1 MREAELVETSS
12 LDLSLNKGQKTE
24 KKLSHYRTVALLLC
38 FFAIAYSQPAAGEPL
53 PVRHIEVTGLYSISK
68 EELLYLLTL
77 QTDKILKREA
87 LNRGI
92 KRAFLKGIFDD
103 IIVESIPLVV
113 PAIATDLPAPQARQ
127 AGGLA
132 IRVIVR
138 EKPVIGSIII
148 QGNEHISD
156 RFIRKQLAIS
166 EGQRFSS
173 LKIRQSIM
181 FVERALRQKGF
192 AEPSVSYNLI
202 HKDNVIDIKF
212 QVIEGKPDIIK
223 HIIIHE
229 PENIVRQFLRLSEG
243 DIFDRS
249 EMERLISALKK
260 HYKRQGYIRTYLEYS
275 YKDGVLDIRLDRGK
289 KLNINFKGNTALS
302 SRILMKEAPFFE
314 VNDYSDALLE
324 EAVSRMIRLY
334 YQHGY
339 PFVQILPVTS
349 TLAEEIRIEFFIFE
363 GERFIVDSIS
373 FEKIPDTYLAIPE
386 ERLKDILILKTGGLY
401 NPVLLESDRA
411 NIKALYRAIGHL
423 HVEVAEPKVEVI
435 NNRVKIRFQIKEGP
449 KTILSSIS
457 IKGNKHIPVEEILPE
472 MHLIKGSPYNEI
484 DIFDA
489 RRRMLRLY
497 NNRGFLNARIS
508 IVTDISDTSA
518 NVTFEIIE
526 GDVTLFGK
534 AVIRGN
540 DRTKHRVIKRE
551 LLLEE
556 SKPLDYGRLFK
567 ERHRL
572 YRLGLFADVD
582 VELLEKVDGKRDVLY
597 SLEEAKAG
605 AVEFGFGYGEYE
617 RFRGFFDISHRNLW
631 GMHRF
636 GSFRTELSTLWQRFI
651 LSYSE
656 PWFMNKEDLT
666 FKASMLHERMKEISI
681 DTREIRYRLRR
692 NTASAGIEKR
702 LSDNFQAELYYDFS
716 LVRTYDVKPDVIL
729 SREDVGT
736 LIISGIR
743 PGLLYDTRDNPLD
756 PRRGFVAGA
765 SLKLASSVFLSETEF
780 AKLTLYAHQ
789 YHSLSRRIVLAIS
802 TRGGAAQGFGDTREL
817 PIVERFFLGGRT
829 TVRGYDQDTLGPR
842 GADGTPTGG
851 NAFLMG
857 NLEFRLDAG
866 RGFGVVAFVDG
877 GNVWRKLENVDIKDF
892 KFTTG
897 IGLRYSTPIGPLR
910 LDYGHKLDRQ
920 IGEPRGAL
928 HFSIGH
934 AF

>member
-1 MREAELVETSS
+1 VEILSS
-12 LDLSLNKGQKTE
+12 DLSLNNRQE
-24 KKLSHYRTVALLLC
+24 VKKLRGWEVKI
-38 FFAIAYSQPAAGEPL
+38 FFFFISLFLSFYPFIFSSSAHAQPIS
-53 PVRHIEVTGLYSISK
+53 RIETTGLYSIS
-68 EELLYLLTL
+68 EDELLYLLTL
-77 QTDKILKREA
+77 KPDKMFDKEA

-103 IIVESIPLVV
+103 IIVEIIDPAVAPAGPPNSI
-113 PAIATDLPAPQARQ
+113 
-127 AGGLA
+127 A

-138 EKPVIGSIII
+138 ERPVIGSIAI

-166 EGQRFSS
+166 KGQRFSS
-173 LKIRQSIM
+173 LKIRQSIASISK
-181 FVERALRQKGF
+181 ALKQKGF
-192 AEPSVSYNLI
+192 RESLASYNLI
-202 HKDNVIDIKF
+202 RKNNVIDVVFK
-212 QVIEGKPDIIK
+212 VIEGKPDIIK

-243 DIFDRS
+243 DVFDRS
-249 EMERLISALKK
+249 EMERLISVLKE
-260 HYKRQGYIRTYLEYS
+260 HYKRQGYIRTHLEYS

-289 KLNINFKGNTALS
+289 RLNINFEGNRALS
-302 SRILMKEAPFFE
+302 SRVLMEEVPFFE
-314 VNDYSDALLE
+314 VSDYSDALLE
-324 EAVSRMIRLY
+324 ETVSRIIRLY

-339 PFVQILPVTS
+339 PFVQIAPVVS
-349 TLAEEIRIEFFIFE
+349 TLAEEIHIGFFIFE

-373 FEKIPDTYLAIPE
+373 FEKIPDTDIAIPE
-386 ERLKDILILKTGGLY
+386 ERLKDILVLKTGGLY
-401 NPVLLESDRA
+401 NPDLLESDRA
-411 NIKALYRAIGHL
+411 NIKALYRAIGYL
-423 HVEVAEPKVEVI
+423 HVEVSEPKVEVI
-435 NNRVKIRFQIKEGP
+435 NSRIKIRFQIKEG
-449 KTILSSIS
+449 IRVMLSDIS
-457 IKGNKHIPVEEILPE
+457 IKGNKYIHNEEILPE
-472 MHLIKGSPYNEI
+472 IHLTRGSPYNEI

-489 RRRMLRLY
+489 RRRILRLY
-497 NNRGFLNARIS
+497 NNRGFLDARVS
-508 IVTDISDTSA
+508 IITDISEASA
-518 NVTFEIIE
+518 DVIFEIIE
-526 GDVTLFGK
+526 GNVTLFGK
-534 AVIRGN
+534 AIIRGN
-540 DRTKHRVIKRE
+540 DITKHRVIKRE

-556 SKPLDYGRLFK
+556 SEPLDYGRLFK

-572 YRLGLFADVD
+572 YRLGLFTDVD
-582 VELLEKVDGKRDVLY
+582 VELLEKVDGKRDILY

-636 GSFRTELSTLWQRFI
+636 GSFRGELSTLWQRLI

-666 FKASMLHERMKEISI
+666 FKASMLHERRKEISI
-681 DTREIRYRLRR
+681 DTREVRYRLRR
-692 NTASAGIEKR
+692 NTVSAGIEKR
-702 LSDNFQAELYYDFS
+702 LSDTLQAELYYDFS
-716 LVRTYDVKPDVIL
+716 LVRTYDIKPDVVL

-756 PRRGFVAGA
+756 PRSGFVIGA

-789 YHSLSRRIVLAIS
+789 YHSLSRRIVLAVS
-802 TRGGAAQGFGDTREL
+802 ARGGAAQGFGDTREL

-829 TVRGYDQDTLGPR
+829 TVRGYDEDTLGPR

-866 RGFGVVAFVDG
+866 RGFGVVAFIDG

-910 LDYGHKLDRQ
+910 IDYGYKLDRQ